1 MVIKEGHAMN
11 IFNCMLSVLL
21 DQGWASGVS
30 ATAVYGMLSMLVGRG
45 FRQSQTVFA

>member
-1 MVIKEGHAMN
+1 MN
-11 IFNCMLSVLL
+11 IFNCILSVLL
-21 DQGWASGVS
+21 DQGWASGA